1 MSRPDLA
8 NLGPNQSHQTTHYEV
23 EVKLNGKWI
32 FDRRYDS
39 LVKAQARV
47 SLNKEDLEDS
57 RVIVVSEI
65 RRLAA

>member
-1 MSRPDLA
+1 MSRPNLD
-8 NLGPNQSHQTTHYEV
+8 NLGPNQSHQTTRYEV
-23 EVKLNGKWI
+23 EVKLHGKWI
-32 FDRRYDS
+32 LDRTYDK
-39 LVKAQARV
+39 LPMAQARV

>member
-1 MSRPDLA
+1 MVRPHLDD
-8 NLGPNQSHQTTHYEV
+8 LGPNQSHQTTRYEV

-32 FDRRYDS
+32 LDRSYDS

-47 SLNKEDLEDS
+47 SMNKEDLEDS

-65 RRLAA
+65 RRIAA

>member
-1 MSRPDLA
+1 MSRPHLDS
-8 NLGPNQSHQTTHYEV
+8 LGPNQSHQTTRYEV

-32 FDRRYDS
+32 LDRTYDS
-39 LVKAQARV
+39 LPKAQARV
-47 SLNKEDLEDS
+47 SMNKMDMEDS